1 MSELLTQP
9 PPPPR
14 EGHFELAVYMRQQ
27 SRIYA
32 LTLGSVLEIGR
43 AVECPIRL
51 DDPSVSRNH
60 ARLYVGSDIEIED
73 LGSANG
79 TTSCVLPRSKTTA
92 TRPGQTHI
100 DPWNRAAEL
109 TFNPGMYYVSAP

>member
-27 SRIYA
+27 SRVYS

-43 AVECPIRL
+43 AVECQIRL

-60 ARLYVGSDIEIED
+60 ARLYVGSDIEVED

-79 TTSCVLPRSKTTA
+79 TTLVRAPSLDNNRDETGSDAHRPRSEEHTS
-92 TRPGQTHI
+92 
-100 DPWNRAAEL
+100 EL
-109 TFNPGMYYVSAP
+109 QSQS